1 MANNYVY
8 TFKDNGFYKPL
19 IEAAEVVEK
28 KRFVDL
34 YNKYHNTKYTEQELV
49 GSLDQIGYDWKR
61 MYVDILDGISPI
73 QLPVDNEQLMNEVWD
88 LVGNVLKDAFD
99 HEMAAEL
106 ALMQIEDGLSKSDKI
121 KLERKARSE
130 RNFSKG
136 FKHEADRA
144 IHRFAQMKNLDVNT
158 KIKETQSVGDSN
170 KKVNWELYGDFA
182 WKFPGSKVTHWS
194 EVKTRLDQ
202 FHITGSGTPFFLA
215 PLIQNSDIEQRG
227 KTLVVIFDQKGI
239 DETAKRLL
247 KRKFW
252 STGAYPAY
260 EDGDVTILS
269 SEMLKYFQQD
279 GIQLF
284 HEPSPIQ
291 VEKGDVA
298 QYNIE
303 TEEGLKSLVRTTFQK
318 KQVHADLWYGKYN

>member
-1 MANNYVY
+1 MANNYIY
-8 TFKDNGFYKPL
+8 TFKDSGFYSPL
-19 IEAAEVVEK
+19 IQEAEKVEK

-34 YNKYHNTKYTEQELV
+34 YNKYHHTKYTEEDLV
-49 GSLDQIGYDWKR
+49 GSLEQIGYDWKR
-61 MYVDILDGISPI
+61 MYVDILDGIDPI
-73 QLPVDNEQLMNEVWD
+73 QMPTGNEQLMDEWTD
-88 LVGNVLKDAFD
+88 LVGDVLNDAFN
-99 HEMAAEL
+99 HEMLAEL

-130 RNFSKG
+130 RNYAKG

-144 IHRFAQMKNLDVNT
+144 THRFAQMKNLDVNT

-170 KKVNWELYGDFA
+170 KQINWELYGDFA

-202 FHITGSGTPFFLA
+202 FHITGSGTKFFLA
-215 PLIQNSDIEQRG
+215 PLIQNSDIEQKG
-227 KTLVVIFDQKGI
+227 KTLVVIFNQRGV

-247 KRKFW
+247 RRKFW
-252 STGAYPAY
+252 NTGAYPVY
-260 EDGDVTILS
+260 EDGSTTILS

-291 VEKGDVA
+291 VEKSDVT

-303 TEEGLKSLVRTTFQK
+303 TEEGLKGLVRATFQK

>member
-8 TFKDNGFYKPL
+8 TFKDSSFYSPL
-19 IEAAEVVEK
+19 IQEAEKVEK

-34 YNKYHNTKYTEQELV
+34 YNKYHHTKYTEEDLV
-49 GSLDQIGYDWKR
+49 GGLEQIGYDWKR
-61 MYVDILDGISPI
+61 MYVDILDGIDPI
-73 QLPVDNEQLMNEVWD
+73 QIPADNEQLMDEWNNLIGD
-88 LVGNVLKDAFD
+88 VLNDASN
-99 HEMAAEL
+99 HEMLAEL
-106 ALMQIEDGLSKSDKI
+106 ALMQIEEGLNKSEKI
-121 KLERKARSE
+121 KLERKARRE
-130 RNFSKG
+130 RNYAKG

-144 IHRFAQMKNLDVNT
+144 THRFAQMKSLDVNT

-170 KKVNWELYGDFA
+170 KQINWELYGDFA

-202 FHITGSGTPFFLA
+202 FHITGSGTKFFLA
-215 PLIQNSDIEQRG
+215 PLIQNSDIEQKG

-247 KRKFW
+247 RRKFW
-252 STGAYPAY
+252 STGAYPVY
-260 EDGDVTILS
+260 EDGNITILS

-291 VEKGDVA
+291 VEKSDVT

-303 TEEGLKSLVRTTFQK
+303 TEEGLKGLVRTTFQK